1 MLRLENCTDPARIR
15 TWNLLLRRQTRYPL
29 RHEANCLQFR
39 CSHCGPM
46 DKASASYVDVFQI
59 LYETLPRKPGIAGS
73 SPVSGW
79 HVLLVRA
86 VTRIGG
92 VAQW

>member
-1 MLRLENCTDPARIR
+1 
-15 TWNLLLRRQTRYPL
+15 
-29 RHEANCLQFR
+29 
-39 CSHCGPM
+39 M

-79 HVLLVRA
+79 HILLAQITVQ
-86 VTRIGG
+86 IGG